1 MTDTGPFCKPDSER
15 IWFEDEE
22 RSLVVL
28 EGAHLLQLLFHP
40 SPTLKGNLYHF
51 CQFVAC
57 HLAMREEG
65 TCQLCGTTGMVLF
78 RRGQPPQEMG
88 PSADLSFLVD

>member
-1 MTDTGPFCKPDSER
+1 MSQLVSSDARTRKKR
-15 IWFEDEE
+15 IRKQESRD
-22 RSLVVL
+22 RRTR
-28 EGAHLLQLLFHP
+28 G
-40 SPTLKGNLYHF
+40 
-51 CQFVAC
+51 
-57 HLAMREEG
+57 G